1 MSIVIRKMCVEDFDA
16 AMAILD
22 EWNMAPIAASSDLE
36 DPERSELNIDNSF
49 VALLDDQVVGVCSYI
64 IHNPQLAETASM
76 AVTPSCRGLGVGYQ
90 LQQARLQEL
99 KRLGIKL
106 LRTETDRE
114 DTVAW
119 YIRKFG
125 YRRVGTNPK
134 KHNFSLA
141 DVNEWVVLELD
152 LDD

>member
-1 MSIVIRKMCVEDFDA
+1 MCIKDFDD
-16 AMAILD
+16 AMAILG
-22 EWNMAPIAASSDLE
+22 EWNMAPMAASSDIE
-36 DPERSELNIDNSF
+36 DPERSELNIENSF

-90 LQQARLQEL
+90 LQQARVQEL

-125 YRRVGTNPK
+125 YRQVGTNPK

-152 LDD
+152 LDN

>member
-1 MSIVIRKMCVEDFDA
+1 MSIVIRKMCIKDFDD
-16 AMAILD
+16 AMAILG
-22 EWNMAPIAASSDLE
+22 EWNMAPMAASSDIE
-36 DPERSELNIDNSF
+36 DPERSELNIENSF

-90 LQQARLQEL
+90 LQQARVQEL

-125 YRRVGTNPK
+125 YRQVGTNPK

-152 LDD
+152 LDN